1 MTPPMLEHEITG
13 LQHKLLEMAGL
24 VEQMLRQ
31 AVESVLTRDKALA
44 QLVVDTDDKI
54 DLLENE
60 IESSCI
66 QLIALHQPVATEL
79 RFLTTAMKVNHNI
92 ERIADKS
99 VAIAKRS
106 IELLEH
112 PPVKPFVD
120 LPYAAQV
127 IQLMV
132 KDVLDAFVNRD
143 AEYALKIRERDSEV
157 DEIYEK
163 MLNELLTIL
172 SETSQTYPTGY
183 QSPTAFPPFGA
194 DRRPRCT
201 YRRRGLLPRQRRC
214 YPTFLNSPN
223 TNPYQ
228 AEPFNCRSFLSKK
241 SRFGEEDRDLEIPPT
256 IKIPVQFSPDKNG
269 YPVVGRG
276 F

>member
-24 VEQMLRQ
+24 AEQMLRQ

-106 IELLEH
+106 IELSEH

-127 IQLMV
+127 IQSMV

-143 AEYALKIRERDSEV
+143 AEYALQIRERDSEV
-157 DEIYEK
+157 DEIYER

-172 SETSQTYPTGY
+172 SE
-183 QSPTAFPPFGA
+183 
-194 DRRPRCT
+194 RPKLIQP
-201 YRRRGLLPRQRRC
+201 GISLLLLFRHLERIGD
-214 YPTFLNSPN
+214 L
-223 TNPYQ
+223 
-228 AEPFNCRSFLSKK
+228 AAHI
-241 SRFGEEDRDLEIPPT
+241 GEEVYYLVKGDVIRH
-256 IKIPVQFSPDKNG
+256 S
-269 YPVVGRG
+269 
-276 F
+276 

>member
-24 VEQMLRQ
+24 AEQMLRQ
-31 AVESVLTRDKALA
+31 AVESVLTRDKPLA

-127 IQLMV
+127 IQSMV

-157 DEIYEK
+157 DEIYER

-172 SETSQTYPTGY
+172 SEHPKLIQPGIS
-183 QSPTAFPPFGA
+183 
-194 DRRPRCT
+194 
-201 YRRRGLLPRQRRC
+201 LLLLFRHLERIGD
-214 YPTFLNSPN
+214 L
-223 TNPYQ
+223 
-228 AEPFNCRSFLSKK
+228 AAHI
-241 SRFGEEDRDLEIPPT
+241 GEEVYYLVKGDVIRH
-256 IKIPVQFSPDKNG
+256 S
-269 YPVVGRG
+269 
-276 F
+276 

>member
-1 MTPPMLEHEITG
+1 MLEHEITG

-31 AVESVLTRDKALA
+31 AIESVLTRDNELA
-44 QLVVDTDDKI
+44 QIVVATDDQI

-106 IELLEH
+106 IELSEH

-127 IQLMV
+127 IQSMV

-172 SETSQTYPTGY
+172 SEHPKLIQPGIS
-183 QSPTAFPPFGA
+183 
-194 DRRPRCT
+194 
-201 YRRRGLLPRQRRC
+201 LLLLFRHLERIGD
-214 YPTFLNSPN
+214 L
-223 TNPYQ
+223 
-228 AEPFNCRSFLSKK
+228 AAHI
-241 SRFGEEDRDLEIPPT
+241 GEEVYYLVKGDVIRH
-256 IKIPVQFSPDKNG
+256 S
-269 YPVVGRG
+269 
-276 F
+276 

>member
-1 MTPPMLEHEITG
+1 MLGYEITG

-24 VEQMLRQ
+24 AEQMLRQ
-31 AVESVLTRDKALA
+31 AIESVLTRDNALA
-44 QLVVDTDDKI
+44 ELVVATDDQI
-54 DLLENE
+54 DQLENQ

-106 IELLEH
+106 IELLEY

-127 IQLMV
+127 IQSMV
-132 KDVLDAFVNRD
+132 KDVLDAFVNRNAELALEIRDRD
-143 AEYALKIRERDSEV
+143 AEV

-163 MLNELLTIL
+163 MLHELLTIL
-172 SETSQTYPTGY
+172 SEH
-183 QSPTAFPPFGA
+183 
-194 DRRPRCT
+194 PRLIQP
-201 YRRRGLLPRQRRC
+201 GISLLLLFRHLERVGD
-214 YPTFLNSPN
+214 L
-223 TNPYQ
+223 
-228 AEPFNCRSFLSKK
+228 AAHI
-241 SRFGEEDRDLEIPPT
+241 GEEVYYLVKGDVIRH
-256 IKIPVQFSPDKNG
+256 S
-269 YPVVGRG
+269 
-276 F
+276 